1 MSTSKSKKNNK
12 ITVVSKPKNADKENK
27 FMKRAS
33 AEATKSLSKLEQNK
47 GFQSEEEE
55 EDEEFELKRENKD
68 DEEEVQDEEEKEDIE
83 DQEEQDDDYD
93 KKDKEK
99 EERYDED
106 ECMYNYANNK
116 MDEDSEDDEDIGLT
130 EEEDTKIENELRITK
145 PVLTK
150 YERVRALGARSKQ
163 LSMGAKPMIKNA
175 SGLSAREI
183 ANLELMNRVMPYI
196 IERQLPNGR
205 IEKWNIN
212 ELKIVN

>member
-12 ITVVSKPKNADKENK
+12 INVVTKPKNTEKENK

-33 AEATKSLSKLEQNK
+33 GEATKSLSKLEQNK
-47 GFQSEEEE
+47 GYQSEDDEE
-55 EDEEFELKRENKD
+55 EDEEFELKRENKED
-68 DEEEVQDEEEKEDIE
+68 DEEVEEEEKEKE

-116 MDEDSEDDEDIGLT
+116 NDEDSEDEEDIGLT
-130 EEEDTKIENELRITK
+130 EEEDTKVENELRITK

-183 ANLELMNRVMPYI
+183 ANLELMNKIMPYI

-212 ELKIVN
+212 DLKIVN